1 MRPVVAISGG
11 TEERLQ
17 YIIVPERR
25 KIGGYTVGLKGG
37 CSGGARSP
45 GQAWAG
51 EQARGQVQ
59 TIKLTGWVQQGGR
72 ASAPAVQ
79 EESRSSLSLFG
90 ARGGARFSGSFRPVA
105 HLAGRVVGER
115 RCLWVAAWVGSL
127 GDMPRGAR
135 LQGWDLQPGIV
146 TRSGR
151 LSRQG

>member
-1 MRPVVAISGG
+1 MGAR
-11 TEERLQ
+11 
-17 YIIVPERR
+17 
-25 KIGGYTVGLKGG
+25 GG

-45 GQAWAG
+45 GQARAG

-59 TIKLTGWVQQGGR
+59 TIELTGWGQQGGR
-72 ASAPAVQ
+72 AFAPAVEQ
-79 EESRSSLSLFG
+79 GSRSSLSLFG
-90 ARGGARFSGSFRPVA
+90 ARGGARFSGSFQAEA
-105 HLAGRVVGER
+105 HLAGRGVDER
-115 RCLWVAAWVGSL
+115 RCLWAAVWVGSL